1 MKKREKTNHCQKNR
15 RKKAE
20 PALSDGTGAAYFE
33 KSREKLPFFESLLI
47 FIKSERAAEYI
58 KDLPAG
64 VFFGVLSFIFGRT
77 PCLFDTFPL
86 AIALLSAAENKVF
99 YIFTGAVLSAVT
111 MNAPAEIIFSLP
123 VYITAYCS
131 LMIIR
136 VAARVLIDTPANFSF
151 LALFK
156 DREKRKSNLLSL
168 YGELFKENVY
178 LRMASACIC
187 SFFVSLYAMNMGEYR
202 YYDLFSAMFYMVSA
216 PAITYLFA
224 NFWAER
230 EQGDKLGKALHFL
243 SVAALFSAAVFGLK
257 DAYVFGISLAAFSI
271 FLVSLW
277 LSFKKGIFSGVLA
290 AFLGGIFFSPIYTP
304 GFILAA
310 ISGGVLAK
318 NKPVALSVSLGVA
331 MLWGAYIDGFGSF
344 GFLLPALLS
353 ASVILLASDS
363 IAAIPF
369 FGGSLVGNVSVR
381 ELCREPTLE
390 ENDRMAELSLSFS
403 RLSKGLYEL
412 SDRIKK
418 PSSCELG
425 VLCMRAFEGCCSRCS
440 KNDTCHMGEYGRFS
454 EAVSKVTELLDRDGR
469 VKGARLPPY
478 IPDFCHNIDEIICEI
493 NTSYAELLK
502 ERLTGEK
509 TELFALDYEGVSRII
524 SEALEKNRQEGQPDI
539 ELTEKLRRA
548 DTGVGTL
555 GVFGADRKRIYSRD
569 IGKKAEKMS
578 SSEIRKALEKAYG
591 APLSEPIFEL
601 RDGKICM
608 RMEEEARFSVEYGA
622 CSMAK
627 KGEKVCG
634 DGTVFFEAPRGNSYA
649 VLSDGMG
656 SGHSAAFSSELC
668 QIFLREMLTAGNRK
682 ETALKMLNNLL
693 RSKGEE
699 SSAGVDLMEL
709 DLIHGTA
716 AFLKS
721 GAAPSFV
728 RRGDKLYK
736 LRSNSA
742 PIGIMREIE
751 AERLNFNVEDGD
763 LIIMVSDGICQS
775 PEENLRL
782 MELLYGDINGD
793 DVQSLAEKII
803 ALSAEEGGGDDVSV
817 ILAKIKEKVR
827 D

>member
-1 MKKREKTNHCQKNR
+1 MKKREKTNQRQRNR

-20 PALSDGTGAAYFE
+20 PALSEGAGAVYFE
-33 KSREKLPFFESLLI
+33 KSREKVPFLERALL
-47 FIKSERAAEYI
+47 FFRSERATEYI
-58 KDLPAG
+58 KELPAG
-64 VFFGVLSFIFGRT
+64 AFFGILSFIFGKT
-77 PCLFDTFPL
+77 PCLLDTFPL
-86 AIALLSAAENKVF
+86 AIALLSAAENKLF
-99 YIFTGAVLSAVT
+99 YIFFGAVLSALI
-111 MNAPAEIIFSLP
+111 MKAPSGMIFSMP

-131 LMIIR
+131 LIIIR
-136 VAARVLIDTPANFSF
+136 IASRALIDTPLNFSF
-151 LALFK
+151 TAIFK
-156 DREKRKSNLLSL
+156 DKEKRRSTLRIIS
-168 YGELFKENVY
+168 GELFKENIY

-224 NFWAER
+224 NFWTEKNR
-230 EQGDKLGKALHFL
+230 EDKLGKALHFL
-243 SVAALFSAAVFGLK
+243 SVAALFSATVFGLR
-257 DAYVFGISLAAFSI
+257 DIYIFGISLAAFSL
-271 FLVSLW
+271 FLISVG
-277 LSFKKGIFSGVLA
+277 LSFKKGILFGAFA
-290 AFLGGIFFSPIYTP
+290 AFLGGLFFSPIYAP

-318 NKPVALSVSLGVA
+318 NRPVALSTSLGIA

-344 GFLLPALLS
+344 GLLLPALLS

-363 IAAIPF
+363 VTAIPL
-369 FGGSLVGNVSVR
+369 FGGRFAGKVSAR
-381 ELCREPTLE
+381 ELCREPIE
-390 ENDRMAELSLSFS
+390 EEEDRIKELSDSFS

-425 VLCMRAFEGCCSRCS
+425 VLCMRAFEGSCSCCP
-440 KNDTCHMGEYGRFS
+440 KNDICRIGEYGRFS
-454 EAVSKVTELLDRDGR
+454 EAVSKVTEILDRDGR
-469 VKGARLPPY
+469 IKMAKLPPH
-478 IPDFCHNIDEIICEI
+478 IPDFCHNIEEIICEI

-524 SEALEKNRQEGQPDI
+524 SEALEASRQEGEPDA
-539 ELTEKLRRA
+539 ELTERLRRA
-548 DTGVGTL
+548 DTGIGAL
-555 GVFGADRKRIYSRD
+555 GVFGARRKRIYSRD

-578 SSEIRKALEKAYG
+578 SPEIRRALEKAYG
-591 APLSEPIFEL
+591 APLSEPVFEL

-608 RMEEEARFSVEYGA
+608 RMEEDSRFTVEYGT

-627 KGEKVCG
+627 SGESVCG
-634 DGTVFFEAPRGNSYA
+634 DGTAFFDAPGGNSYA

-656 SGHSAAFSSELC
+656 SGHSASFSSELC

-751 AERLNFNVEDGD
+751 AERLNFNIEDGD

-782 MELLYGDINGD
+782 MEFLYGDIGEES
-793 DVQSLAEKII
+793 VQTLAEKII
-803 ALSAEEGGGDDVSV
+803 TLSADSGSSDDVSV
-817 ILAKIKEKVR
+817 ILAKIKEKTR